1 LFNYGYYIIRNDDI
15 KLLKIIKNLEKTTS
29 STITVYEFGKLK
41 PTGFFIGWKYCGFYQ
56 DISSEREQKKELHL
70 YTSIHIF
77 NKLVNDDDTNSDDII
92 INISN
97 DYKPEKN
104 VNKKEIII
112 IFDRVGAY
120 HRLYYDKRNFDISKY
135 IPLISQN
142 IIMESIKQIYYHKK
156 NASIFISGPPGSGKS
171 MIGFL
176 LAKELNSKI
185 VRTFNPTE
193 PGDTM
198 IQLIR
203 DTEPDEQSPLIIML
217 DEADIMI
224 RKITEHLIQPHKN
237 IPIMVYD
244 KISFNRFMDD
254 MMFYHNVI
262 LIMTSNEPKENID
275 AIDNSF
281 LRKGRIDES
290 FTL

>member
-1 LFNYGYYIIRNDDI
+1 
-15 KLLKIIKNLEKTTS
+15 
-29 STITVYEFGKLK
+29 
-41 PTGFFIGWKYCGFYQ
+41 
-56 DISSEREQKKELHL
+56 
-70 YTSIHIF
+70 
-77 NKLVNDDDTNSDDII
+77 
-92 INISN
+92 
-97 DYKPEKN
+97 
-104 VNKKEIII
+104 
-112 IFDRVGAY
+112 
-120 HRLYYDKRNFDISKY
+120 
-135 IPLISQN
+135 
-142 IIMESIKQIYYHKK
+142 
-156 NASIFISGPPGSGKS
+156 
-171 MIGFL
+171 
-176 LAKELNSKI
+176 LNSKI